1 MKTKFTLMALL
12 LAGLTMPSLQAQET
26 KTLKVLPVAD
36 TYVRENNTQN
46 NGSKEDMELQGTGF
60 MGLMRFD
67 LSENQADLENYE
79 ITGAQLRLVTKTC
92 KGDRAVKLF
101 DYGNDFAENTTYANE
116 QDYLTAALETPE
128 IGSFSV
134 LGLKDQSLGDDKT
147 ADWANYLTADKWTNY
162 VDLTDYVCK
171 KIEDGNSSFNI
182 LIQRPMTNTA
192 LKFATREATDITN
205 AGTLSNGGTS
215 FTFAKE
221 DIVPQLTLT
230 LTPKATDSP
239 DIYLLCG
246 ENFYGW
252 IEDLLTEEYKFSQDE
267 DDPNIYVLDSCPIV
281 EEDFYAI
288 NFKYGDQYLV
298 PVGEDD
304 DEIVT
309 FTDNVYTS
317 KFVISDDDSFGWTYN
332 NWLGG
337 EISVQLNFETM
348 TIIIQRESEIE
359 DIYYLRGPFNNYDPA
374 GSETWAL
381 NPVENDNGVYY
392 GEFEILAGEFEF
404 NLLSPIGVMIPGEIN
419 SVEMSFDNNV
429 FAGSMD
435 LAYDDEEEAMTWS
448 YPKWEGGV
456 IAVTVDANAYDALT
470 VKILDDY
477 SAIKKIESVN
487 GEDVIY
493 NLQGVRVNNP
503 VKGGIYVINGKKV
516 ILK

>member
-26 KTLKVLPVAD
+26 KTVKFPVTAD
-36 TYVRENNTQN
+36 TWIRESEPNGNKGDKDAVELGMDGETARAGLFAFDFKAEPGMKVKSATFHFITKLARQNNDMKTKIYAYDNDFEEMKATWNTEKDYYAAAIENDPLAAFDIKGQNGKALYNELSADYQSLEAWTNDVDVTSYFTDSNNEDHRVNFMMNYLNNASPQTRIYPKENNGESAYQ
-46 NGSKEDMELQGTGF
+46 
-60 MGLMRFD
+60 
-67 LSENQADLENYE
+67 
-79 ITGAQLRLVTKTC
+79 
-92 KGDRAVKLF
+92 
-101 DYGNDFAENTTYANE
+101 YG
-116 QDYLTAALETPE
+116 AALTKEQ
-128 IGSFSV
+128 
-134 LGLKDQSLGDDKT
+134 LD
-147 ADWANYLTADKWTNY
+147 AYLEVT
-162 VDLTDYVCK
+162 
-171 KIEDGNSSFNI
+171 F
-182 LIQRPMTNTA
+182 
-192 LKFATREATDITN
+192 EA
-205 AGTLSNGGTS
+205 
-215 FTFAKE
+215 E
-221 DIVPQLTLT
+221 
-230 LTPKATDSP
+230 ATDSP

-246 ENFYGW
+246 ENTYGFF
-252 IEDLLTEEYKFSQDE
+252 EEYLTDEYKFTQDE
-267 DDPNIYVLDSCPIV
+267 DDPNIYVLNSCPIV
-281 EEDFYAI
+281 EEDFELI
-288 NFKYGDQYLV
+288 NFKYGDQFLV
-298 PVGEDD
+298 PVDVDG

-317 KFVISDDDSFGWTYN
+317 KFVISDDDFSGWTYY

-348 TIIIQRESEIE
+348 TIIIKKEKENE
-359 DIYYLRGPFNNYDPA
+359 DILYLRGPFNNYDPA
-374 GSETWAL
+374 GNETWAL

-404 NLLSPIGVMIPGEIN
+404 NLLSPFGVMIPGEVK

-429 FAGSMD
+429 FIGIVD
-435 LAYDDEEEAMTWS
+435 TAYKPAEEAMTWS

-456 IAVTVDANAYDALT
+456 IAVTVDNNESGLT